1 MSRWRGIAILS
12 VVILLA
18 VAGWLVIPRPPSH
31 PPLPTVFAN
40 QIYVSQVSNTTL
52 QVVSANNAASPASD
66 GDLLEFKSGETLAT
80 AETGTG
86 YAYFGFPGQA
96 EVYMA
101 SSTGIGIRNPGDER
115 TKIDVL
121 LDHGSLLVKLPS
133 AFPADQR
140 FLVETPDGAQVWL
153 GSSMMGLQYDRVKHE
168 LYVDC
173 LQDLCGYMDGTT
185 SKPLSEGT
193 HVTLNG
199 TKVISTGPGTRNE
212 LWQFVPDLIPAPTPI
227 PSATPN
233 LAATQA
239 CRYLLSVGLDCLAGF
254 PTATIVPT
262 TTPNAGATQT
272 CRYYKS
278 LGTPCP

>member
-1 MSRWRGIAILS
+1 MSWWRGIAILS
-12 VVILLA
+12 IIALLLLA
-18 VAGWLVIPRPPSH
+18 GCSLIPSSSSH
-31 PPLPTVFAN
+31 SPLPTGIAN
-40 QIYVSQVSNTTL
+40 QIYVSQVSDTSL
-52 QVVSANNAASPASD
+52 RVLSADKAASTASD
-66 GDLLEFKSGETLAT
+66 GDLLDFKSGETLT
-80 AETGTG
+80 TTETGTG
-86 YAYFGFPGQA
+86 YAYFGFPGQV

-101 SSTGIGIRNPGDER
+101 SATGIGIRNPADER

-121 LDHGSLLVKLPS
+121 LNHGSLLVKLPS

-153 GSSMMGLQYDRVKHE
+153 GSSMMGLQYDSVKHE

-173 LQDLCGYMDGTT
+173 LQHLCGYLDGTT
-185 SKPLSEGT
+185 SKPLSEGS

-199 TKVISTGPGTRNE
+199 TKVISTGAGTRNE
-212 LWQFVPDLIPAPTPI
+212 LWQFVPDLVTAPTPI

-233 LAATQA
+233 LAATQQ
-239 CRYLLSVGLDCLAGF
+239 CRYLTSLGLSCLAGF

-262 TTPNAGATQT
+262 TTPNAGATLT